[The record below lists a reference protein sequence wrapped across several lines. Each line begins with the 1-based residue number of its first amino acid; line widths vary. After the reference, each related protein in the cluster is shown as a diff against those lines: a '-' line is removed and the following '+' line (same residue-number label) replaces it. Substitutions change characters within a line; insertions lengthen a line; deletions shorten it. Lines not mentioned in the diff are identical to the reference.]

1 MARKLASYISQLKF
15 DPRLDKM
22 LVAKYYNNP
31 RLVVMTI
38 LLLLLGGI
46 FSLLS
51 IPRVLNPNINIPIVI
66 ISTVYPGAGPQD
78 VESLVTIPVENAVM
92 GLANVK
98 TVTSSSQDS
107 SSVVEVQFNDGVDPD
122 KAQTDVQS
130 AVNNVSGLPS
140 AVQKS
145 SVQKVDFQ
153 NVPVWTFVVTT
164 KTDDASL
171 SRFAQILSNNIKNV
185 STVSKVSTS
194 GLDTQGIQVVIKP
207 TAITTYGLN
216 PAQISQLINSA
227 VSSYPAGTV
236 QTDKSVFSF
245 TINSEITNVD
255 TVRNLMLNINNKPV
269 PLASI
274 ANAYQR
280 SQPNQYQ
287 SFFAQ
292 SNSTPRRGVTFNVYK
307 TDAASIDQSV
317 GDVQKVVNDTVK
329 QYNNEFSVTSEMNTS
344 EMIDQQFSDLYRDF
358 SITVLLVFI
367 TLFIFVGL
375 RQAIIALLS
384 TPLTFLFTF
393 IMMNITGIP
402 LSFIAIFSLL
412 LSLGLLVD
420 DTIVVISAMSVY
432 YRTGRFTPHQTALL
446 VWRDFLSAI
455 TTTTITTVW
464 AFLPLLLATGII
476 GDFIKAIPIVV
487 SSTLLGSYLVAI
499 FITLPLLIIIFK
511 PDIPNRVKMATKIIA
526 TVIVVLILFSILP
539 KGKIFIFEF
548 IALVAFLLVAY
559 LTWTLIFVKSKLA
572 IKKRL
577 KDHKFVSRLP
587 EYFNHGVFRID
598 EISERYKGLMHD
610 ILASAKL
617 RKRIL
622 IMVIIFSLFSYIL
635 LPLGFVRNEFFPN
648 TDQDAFFMNLEMPAG
663 TNQQTTTK
671 EALKILNQL
680 KQTKGLEYV
689 TLDVGTQASGG
700 FGGGGSG
707 SNYASFSLVLP
718 PKSER
723 KIGSIQLAQQMRD
736 KFAHYTA
743 GTLQVVEE
751 SSGPPAGADVQIKLF
766 GDDLTVLDAYAN
778 KVESFLHKQP
788 GLTNIDKSI
797 KPGTSKIVFVPDQAK
812 MANYNLTIDQLGM
825 WIRLFSSGMKAND
838 IRLSD
843 VGGNNTMDITL
854 RMTNNEEFVDQI
866 SSINIP
872 TSKGDVPLLSLGHL
886 TLQTNPTLI
895 TREGGQRTIS
905 VTASVQAGYSVSEA
919 NQKLSD
925 YANNGLD
932 LPTGYSWSTGGVN
945 QTNQDSVT
953 SILEAMLLSFLL
965 IIITMVVQF
974 GSFRKALIVMLVIP
988 LSIAGVFIIF
998 AITHTPLSFP
1008 ALIGVLALFG
1018 IVVKNSILIVDKINQ
1033 NYRIGMNHIEAVSDA
1048 ASSRLEPI
1056 ALTSFATIV
1065 GLIPITLSDPLWQGL
1080 GGAIIAGL
1088 AFSGTIMLFFI
1099 PVVYYYWFRNDN
1111 SIVLS
1116 LKS

>member
-1 MARKLASYISQLKF
+1 MARKLSSYISQLKF
-15 DPRLDKM
+15 DPKLDDM
-22 LVAKYYNNP
+22 LIAKYYDNP
-31 RLVVMTI
+31 RLVIMVII
-38 LLLLLGGI
+38 LLLLAGI

-66 ISTVYPGAGPQD
+66 VSTVYPGAGPQD
-78 VESLVTIPVENAVM
+78 VESLVTIPIENAVM
-92 GLANVK
+92 GLSNVK
-98 TVTSSSQDS
+98 TVTSTSQDS
-107 SSVVEVQFNDGVDPD
+107 SSVVEIEFNDGVDPD

-130 AVNNVSGLPS
+130 AINNVSGLQS

-153 NVPVWTFVVTT
+153 NVPVWTFIVTG

-171 SRFAQILSNNIKNV
+171 SRFAQLLSNNIKNV
-185 STVSKVSTS
+185 STVSNVTTS
-194 GLDTQGIQVVIKP
+194 GLDTQGIQIVIKP
-207 TAITTYGLN
+207 TAITTYELN
-216 PAQISQLINSA
+216 PNQITQLISAA

-236 QTDKSVFSF
+236 KTNNSIFSL
-245 TINSEITNVD
+245 TINPELATVD
-255 TVRNLMLNINNKPV
+255 DLRNLMLNIDNKTV
-269 PLASI
+269 PLSSI
-274 ANAYQR
+274 ANIYQK
-280 SQPNQYQ
+280 SQPNQYE
-287 SFFAQ
+287 SFFASDNKAPQ
-292 SNSTPRRGVTFNVYK
+292 HGVTFNVYK
-307 TDAASIDQSV
+307 TDSASIDQSV
-317 GDVQKVVNDTVK
+317 KDVQKVVTDTLR
-329 QYNNEFSVTSEMNTS
+329 QYNNEFIVTSEMNTS
-344 EMIDQQFSDLYRDF
+344 AMIDQQFSDLYHDF
-358 SITVLLVFI
+358 SITVLLVFL

-384 TPLTFLFTF
+384 TPLTFLITF
-393 IMMNITGIP
+393 IIMNITGIP

-420 DTIVVISAMSVY
+420 DTIVVISAMSIY
-432 YRTGRFTPHQTALL
+432 YRTGKFTSHQTALL

-455 TTTTITTVW
+455 STTTITTVW

-487 SSTLLGSYLVAI
+487 SSTLLGSYLVAM
-499 FITLPLLIIIFK
+499 FVTLPLLIIILN
-511 PDIPNRVKMATKIIA
+511 PTIPLRVKLTAKILS
-526 TVIVVLILFSILP
+526 VILLISLFLSILP
-539 KGKIFIFEF
+539 QGKLFFLELLILVIFLI
-548 IALVAFLLVAY
+548 VTY
-559 LTWTLIFVKSKLA
+559 LTWSSLSSRTQKYLRIRFKKSKL
-572 IKKRL
+572 
-577 KDHKFVSRLP
+577 VSRLP
-587 EYFNHGVFRID
+587 YYFTHGVFRID
-598 EISERYKGLMHD
+598 DLSERYKLLMYN
-610 ILASAKL
+610 ILSSAKL

-622 IMVIIFSLFSYIL
+622 VMVIIFSLFSYLL

-648 TDQDAFFMNLEMPAG
+648 TDQDAFFMNLEMPPG

-671 EALKILNQL
+671 EALKILQQI
-680 KQTKGLEYV
+680 KQTKGVDYV

-700 FGGGGSG
+700 FGGGSSG
-707 SNYASFSLVLP
+707 SNFASFSIVLP
-718 PKSER
+718 PKAER
-723 KIGSIQLAQQMRD
+723 KIGSIKLAQEMRD
-736 KFAHYTA
+736 KFANYTT
-743 GTLQVVEE
+743 GTLQVVEQ

-766 GDDLTVLDAYAN
+766 GNDLTTLDAYAN

-797 KPGTSKIVFVPDQAK
+797 KPGTSKIVFIPDKPKLAS
-812 MANYNLTIDQLGM
+812 YNLTIDQLGM
-825 WIRLFSSGMKAND
+825 WLRLFSSGIKASD

-843 VGGNNTMDITL
+843 VGGNTTMDITI
-854 RMTNNEEFVDQI
+854 RMANNEEFVNQI

-872 TSKGDVPLLSLGHL
+872 TTNGNIPLLSLGHL
-886 TLQTNPTLI
+886 TLQANPTMI

-919 NQKLSD
+919 NQKLLD
-925 YANNGLD
+925 YANNGLN

-1033 NYRIGMNHIEAVSDA
+1033 NYRIGMNHIEAIADA

-1099 PVVYYYWFRNDN
+1099 PVVFYYWFRNDIALT
-1111 SIVLS
+1111 SKI
-1116 LKS
+1116 